1 MIHVHLMMRL
11 AMMTLVLVAI
21 KIYLPMLLV
30 LLKFMELNQ
39 VTVRPMMKL
48 MKSPKN
54 KSKDIG
60 LAPYYFVS

>member
-1 MIHVHLMMRL
+1 
-11 AMMTLVLVAI
+11 MTLVLVAI